1 MFLSELGLETPRSER
16 SVKQVLEFETPEPP
30 SYVTVRKKKKP
41 VKSCDFIGD
50 TLHTTVIESGNFPIS
65 DCQVKCL
72 KLIILLLTPD
82 LFGQQNLVLYNKR
95 NKKVGLQLHTR

>member
-65 DCQVKCL
+65 DCQVPKMF
-72 KLIILLLTPD
+72 KANIS
-82 LFGQQNLVLYNKR
+82 NYS
-95 NKKVGLQLHTR
+95 

>member
-1 MFLSELGLETPRSER
+1 MSFPEQGLETPKSES
-16 SVKQVLEFETPEPP
+16 SVKKVLEFETPEIP

-65 DCQVKCL
+65 DCQVRFLLNFL
-72 KLIILLLTPD
+72 KFFFIFFLRFVPGSI
-82 LFGQQNLVLYNKR
+82 
-95 NKKVGLQLHTR
+95 